1 MNKLYLFKDQDDYVK
16 ELTDDKVINI
26 IGTKGSGKTTTSLK
40 YIEDDDYIVVNL
52 DSLFDSP
59 GANEKDPE
67 LPKIRDMLIKKYG
80 YLQDGYDFIN
90 YYNDIVEYAK
100 KKNKTLLIEGNSIE
114 DLDPK
119 DLKGKIIVK
128 RTGVFKS
135 FKRSV
140 KRDYK
145 NEYFM
150 NLEKEKHKYFY
161 KLSRLY
167 KITKRRKKI
176 FKQYKNIENVINKIE
191 KYNN

>member
-16 ELTDDKVINI
+16 ELTDDKVINV

-145 NEYFM
+145 NEFFM

-176 FKQYKNIENVINKIE
+176 FKQYKNIENVIDKIE

>member
-16 ELTDDKVINI
+16 ELTNDKVINV

-59 GANEKDPE
+59 GSKEKDPE

-161 KLSRLY
+161 KLTRLY

-176 FKQYKNIENVINKIE
+176 FKQYKNIENVIDKIE

>member
-16 ELTDDKVINI
+16 ELTKDKVINI

-40 YIEDDDYIVVNL
+40 YIEEDDYIVVNL
-52 DSLFDSP
+52 DKLFDAP
-59 GANEKDPE
+59 GANDGDKE

-90 YYNDIVEYAK
+90 YYNDIVSFVK
-100 KKNKTLLIEGNSIE
+100 KLNKTLLIEGNSIE

-119 DLKGKIIVK
+119 DLKGTIIIK

-135 FKRSV
+135 FKRAV

-145 NEYFM
+145 TKYFM
-150 NLEKEKHKYFY
+150 DLEKEKHKYFY
-161 KLSRLY
+161 KLTRLY

-176 FKQYKNIENVINKIE
+176 FKQSKNIERIIDKLE
-191 KYNN
+191 TL

>member
-16 ELTDDKVINI
+16 ELTSDKVINV

-90 YYNDIVEYAK
+90 YYNDIVEYSK

-176 FKQYKNIENVINKIE
+176 FKQYKNIENVIDKIE
-191 KYNN
+191 KYND

>member
-16 ELTDDKVINI
+16 ELTSDKVINV

-176 FKQYKNIENVINKIE
+176 FKQYKNIENVIDKIE